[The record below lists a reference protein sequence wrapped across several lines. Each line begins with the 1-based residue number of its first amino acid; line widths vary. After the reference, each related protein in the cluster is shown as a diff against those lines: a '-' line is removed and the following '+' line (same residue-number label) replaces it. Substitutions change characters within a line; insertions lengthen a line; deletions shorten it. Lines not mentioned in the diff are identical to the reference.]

1 VATKLEAQQWQERR
15 RPSRADP
22 ELDQFMVRPILN
34 LWFNSLSTTLLT
46 MFLISNTRYLSF
58 QEAYCNMLVKY
69 QEELARPIKEAA
81 EFFKSV
87 ERQLDSITGKQTLL
101 LCSSVET
108 G

>member
-1 VATKLEAQQWQERR
+1 
-15 RPSRADP
+15 
-22 ELDQFMVRPILN
+22 
-34 LWFNSLSTTLLT
+34 
-46 MFLISNTRYLSF
+46 
-58 QEAYCNMLVKY
+58 MLVKY